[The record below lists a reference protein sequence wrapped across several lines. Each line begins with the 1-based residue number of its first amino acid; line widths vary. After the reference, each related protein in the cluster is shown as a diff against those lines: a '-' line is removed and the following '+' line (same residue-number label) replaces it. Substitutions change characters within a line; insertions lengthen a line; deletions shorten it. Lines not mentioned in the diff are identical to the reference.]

1 MHQTIINTSKELG
14 INVTKGTIYTSEIF
28 DVYENISHLLDTL
41 PKNINLLASEMEA
54 FGIFTVAN
62 FLNKETTCLVSIS
75 DSPYKKSEDLS
86 LEKRQTALDN
96 MIILALESIIKR

>member
-28 DVYENISHLLDTL
+28 DIYESISHILDKVS
-41 PKNINLLASEMEA
+41 KNINLLASEMDA

-62 FLNKETTCLVSIS
+62 FLNKEAPYLVSIS

-86 LEKRQTALDN
+86 LEERQTALDN
-96 MIILALESIIKR
+96 MIILALESIIKG